1 MALFILMQMNP
12 IYFDNA
18 ATTRVLDEVVESIKI
33 CFGDVYGNASSI
45 HKFGRKA
52 KEMLEASRATM
63 ASALSVEQNEIYFTS
78 GGSES
83 DSLAIVG
90 FAEANSDKGNHI
102 IASQVEH
109 PAVMKAFEY
118 LSDVRGYEVTYLPV
132 DGYCMVDPDDLKK
145 SIKRTT
151 MLISIMHSNN
161 VVGTLQPV
169 KELAG
174 IANSRGVAFH
184 TDCVQSFGMI
194 PVSVIELGVDMLSV
208 SSHKIHGPKGTG
220 ALFLRKGIRINPII
234 HGGEHEGGKRG
245 GTENVPGIV
254 GFAKATEI
262 SQKKIIEKANRIRTM
277 RDKLVKGVLGNID
290 DVIYSGHPEERLPG
304 NASFCF
310 KYVEGESIVL
320 YLDMESIAA
329 SSGSAC
335 ASHSLEPSHVLT
347 AMGLKPQD
355 ALGSLRVSL
364 GRENT
369 EEEVDYFLQV
379 LPPIIKK
386 LREMS
391 PLYRNN
397 YKL

>member
-1 MALFILMQMNP
+1 MNP

-18 ATTRVLDEVVESIKI
+18 ATTRVLDEVIDSINI
-33 CFGDVYGNASSI
+33 CFSNVYGNASSI
-45 HKFGRKA
+45 HQFGRRA
-52 KEMLEASRATM
+52 KELLEASREM
-63 ASALSVEQNEIYFTS
+63 VASALGVEAGEIYFTS

-83 DSLAIVG
+83 DSLAIIG
-90 FAEANSDKGNHI
+90 FAEANVDKGNQLI
-102 IASQVEH
+102 TSQVEH
-109 PAVMKAFEY
+109 PAVLKACKYLGDFRGFEI
-118 LSDVRGYEVTYLPV
+118 TYLPV
-132 DGYCMVDPDDLKK
+132 DEYGMVDPEDLKK
-145 SIKRTT
+145 SIKKSTI
-151 MLISIMHSNN
+151 LVSIMHSNN
-161 VVGTLQPV
+161 VVGTLQPI

-174 IANSRGVAFH
+174 VARSKRVAFH
-184 TDCVQSFGMI
+184 TDCVQSFGTLPI
-194 PVSVIELGVDMLSV
+194 SVEELGVDMLSV
-208 SSHKIHGPKGTG
+208 SSHKIHGPKGVG
-220 ALFLRKGIRINPII
+220 ALFVRKGIRINPII

-254 GFAKATEI
+254 GFTKATEI
-262 SQKKIIEKANRIRTM
+262 SQRDIREKAQRIKVL
-277 RDKLVKGVLGNID
+277 RDKLARGILENID
-290 DVIYSGHPEERLPG
+290 DVIYNGHPEKRLPG

-310 KYVEGESIVL
+310 KYIEGESIVL
-320 YLDMESIAA
+320 YLDMESIAT

-369 EEEVDYFLQV
+369 EQEVDRFLQV

-391 PLYRNN
+391 PLYRNS